1 MSDKKI
7 LTVDKA
13 IENFVI
19 SAREN
24 IYPIDKLAYATVMD
38 VVNMLLVSL
47 ARKQNIELEFP
58 EENDKN
64 NKDID
69 DIMKQ
74 VQEGTKTDE

>member
-38 VVNMLLVSL
+38 VVNMLL
-47 ARKQNIELEFP
+47 
-58 EENDKN
+58 
-64 NKDID
+64 
-69 DIMKQ
+69 
-74 VQEGTKTDE
+74 G